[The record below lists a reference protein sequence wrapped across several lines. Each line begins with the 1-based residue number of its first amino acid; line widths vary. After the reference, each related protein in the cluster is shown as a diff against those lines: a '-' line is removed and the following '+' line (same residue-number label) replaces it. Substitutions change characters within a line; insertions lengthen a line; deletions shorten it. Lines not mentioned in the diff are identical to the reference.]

1 MSRKS
6 KNQHESHTIYNK
18 EFFIFLLLSV
28 ALFVLSFIFN
38 DDTTVFIFLL
48 IFAVISLVGI
58 FIVPIKFEFTSKQIR
73 LIWLLSF
80 NKIIFWSNVDTIIE
94 NNFFKKFDDIANY
107 QIIYRTTYKGKS
119 INKEVQIPLT
129 KKTKII
135 VEKYAKYKIL

>member
-6 KNQHESHTIYNK
+6 KNQHESHTVYNK

-58 FIVPIKFEFTSKQIR
+58 FIVPVKFEFTSKQIR